1 MRSDRRSPRGL
12 SDTVLERVSASPLI
26 DLLGARRGVVCFVGA
41 GGKKST
47 LYHLAGAHPGR
58 VAVTST
64 VHIPYFPA
72 GRGWHELIERDE
84 HLYAALSSVAR
95 SERRIAF
102 ATPSDKQG
110 RWAGVSP
117 ALLERV
123 ARDLAFD
130 AILVKADGARARLLK
145 APLPGE
151 PALPPVTSSV
161 VLLASAAAVGMPST
175 EAYVHRPGR
184 LSRLAGINTGGLI
197 EPRHLVALIA
207 SQCRGFS
214 AVSGRRLTPVINM
227 VDDPRRERM
236 ARAVAEQ
243 VLSEVSG
250 LERVVLT
257 SMMRSQPLVAVV
269 ER

>member
-1 MRSDRRSPRGL
+1 MLDA
-12 SDTVLERVSASPLI
+12 VSTSPLI

-47 LYHLAGAHPGR
+47 LYHLAGTHPGR

-72 GRGWHELIERDE
+72 GRGWCELIERDE

-95 SERRIAF
+95 SERRVAF

-117 ALLERV
+117 ALLERIS
-123 ARDLAFD
+123 RDLAFD
-130 AILVKADGARARLLK
+130 AIFVKADGARARLLK

-151 PALPPVTSSV
+151 PVLPTVTSSV
-161 VLLASAAAVGMPST
+161 VLLASAAAVGMAST
-175 EAYVHRPGR
+175 EACVHRPGR
-184 LSRLAGINTGGLI
+184 LSKMVGIAAGGLI
-197 EPRHLVALIA
+197 EPRHLVGLIA
-207 SQCRGFS
+207 RQCQGLLS
-214 AVSGRRLTPVINM
+214 VPGRRLTPVINM
-227 VDDPRRERM
+227 VDDHQREHM
-236 ARAVAEQ
+236 ARDVAHQ
-243 VLSEVSG
+243 VLAEVAG

-257 SMMRSQPLVAVV
+257 SMTRSQPLVAVI

>member
-1 MRSDRRSPRGL
+1 MLDF
-12 SDTVLERVSASPLI
+12 VAASPLI
-26 DLLGARRGVVCFVGA
+26 DLLGARRGVICFVGA

-72 GRGWHELIERDE
+72 GQGWCELVEPDE
-84 HLYAALSSVAR
+84 HLYTALSSVAR
-95 SERRIAF
+95 TERRVAF

-110 RWAGVSP
+110 RWAGVSC

-123 ARDLAFD
+123 ARDLNFD
-130 AILVKADGARARLLK
+130 AILVKADGARARLPK
-145 APLPGE
+145 APMHGE
-151 PALPPVTSSV
+151 PALPKVTSSV

-175 EAYVHRPGR
+175 EANVHRPGR
-184 LSRLAGINTGGLI
+184 LSKLAGVGAGGLI
-197 EPRHLVALIA
+197 QPRHLVALIA
-207 SQCRGFS
+207 RQCHDLLL
-214 AVSGRRLTPVINM
+214 VPGRRATPVINM
-227 VDDPRRERM
+227 VDDPQREHM

-243 VLSEVSG
+243 VLAEVAG

-257 SMMRSQPLVAVV
+257 SMTRSQPLVAVV